1 MYRGARDSRVFVV
14 VFAHRIRDVQTRFPR
29 FNGTYI
35 VGERADVRER
45 QPGVFGHAVVRTE
58 AVVVG
63 ERPRDRTGD
72 VRPVPI
78 RVDVVVRYASA
89 HRKLAGLL
97 KRAVPDVHSGV
108 AAPDDL
114 ADAGD
119 PSFVKRRSAD
129 LRASLHN
136 LRRLPVGQPTQGT
149 AAGRYDRSRRHP
161 LRGAVGSQPVHR
173 RVERAREDADDHLP
187 TTPRDA
193 REGVGVARRGPDAPL
208 KRSSRFNR
216 KLGGCPRTRIID
228 APDSSP
234 RLLFRFVRHRGREH
248 GFEEHAARVRVR
260 RDGVLAQKR
269 RDISRRHRA
278 GQLVQHAVPRLRG
291 DIPRRQRTHPRHPR
305 DRDRRRR
312 RRRSPHGDVRRDGD
326 DAGDESRR

>member
-1 MYRGARDSRVFVV
+1 MYPGARDSRVFVV

-29 FNGTYI
+29 IFGTHV

-72 VRPVPI
+72 VSPVPI
-78 RVDVVVRYASA
+78 RVNLVVRYASA

-97 KRAVPDVHSGV
+97 KRAVPHVHARV

-119 PSFVKRRSAD
+119 PNLVKRRSPET
-129 LRASLHN
+129 RALHN
-136 LRRLPVGQPTQGT
+136 LRRLPVCQPTQGA
-149 AAGRYDRSRRHP
+149 AAGRRRGSRRHP
-161 LRGAVGSQPVHR
+161 LRRAAGSQPVHR
-173 RVERAREDADDHLP
+173 RVEPAWEDADDHLAP
-187 TTPRDA
+187 PPGDA
-193 REGVGVARRGPDAPL
+193 REGVGVARRGPHAPL
-208 KRSSRFNR
+208 KRSSRRRR
-216 KLGGCPRTRIID
+216 KRVIPRG
-228 APDSSP
+228 APDSAAPASCVSSP
-234 RLLFRFVRHRGREH
+234 PASSFVVRRREH

-269 RDISRRHRA
+269 RDVSGSHRVR
-278 GQLVQHAVPRLRG
+278 QLVQHA
-291 DIPRRQRTHPRHPR
+291 IPRRSRDVPGREGTHPRHPR
-305 DRDRRRR
+305 ERRRRRR

-326 DAGDESRR
+326 DAGEE